1 MDTFFLTLMYLC
13 YKIKI
18 GDNMKKGFT
27 LAELLAVVILLG
39 LLLGIVYPKVLE
51 IYEEKEQEL
60 DSAKLELLYTAADQ
74 YVDSQSLSI
83 SDNCCVSID
92 VLDKENL
99 IPIEFDAK
107 TLKKYIHIKVGKT
120 NSYTIVDSCPTN
132 VTNMCASE

>member
-1 MDTFFLTLMYLC
+1 
-13 YKIKI
+13 
-18 GDNMKKGFT
+18 MKKGFT

-83 SDNCCVSID
+83 SD
-92 VLDKENL
+92 KENL
-99 IPIEFDAK
+99 IPIEVDAK